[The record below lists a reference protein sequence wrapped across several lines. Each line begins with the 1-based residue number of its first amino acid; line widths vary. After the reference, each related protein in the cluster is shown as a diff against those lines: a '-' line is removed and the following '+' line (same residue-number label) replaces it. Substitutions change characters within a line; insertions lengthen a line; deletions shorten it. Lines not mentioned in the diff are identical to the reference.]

1 MGRTRNVL
9 RKTDP
14 RPPQET
20 AANQK
25 KDFSQGSTGTRNTEY
40 PWIYTAPEMNEP
52 GLYRGAEFVESSS
65 QLENH
70 PLTARQPYRIAKFA
84 LPTFL
89 MRFVRFLG
97 GGGGDTQEVNYDH
110 ISQPAHRHKIPKRSA
125 LRKPGVSEPR
135 TPRSITFAE
144 SVEGYGVSQPRNQEE
159 YLGPEE
165 LALKDERAKAYDDL
179 WFLLQDVF
187 LNRARFVERLAGR
200 MPRRL
205 LRFASKE
212 AVRVWA
218 NLAKRDKHVGLGRG
232 EHHVALCMMGEAF
245 KELQR
250 CVFSDLHTEWNP
262 SLDEDVMDK
271 AARELAKHLV
281 RFFVP
286 FEYIPFGPDHAS
298 FVDGLCELSVAA
310 YQLRALLSPT
320 EEYKFH
326 FYMPLQRYGSERRLR
341 LLQNRVRV
349 HETIGAH
356 RRPAGRYE
364 RRDDVAHMVLCGGLI
379 RRGKNIP
386 GPGGSRPRRWA
397 VCERKAVCVA
407 YRPSQGEKQESKFL
421 SDGATEQ
428 SRLQKERRRALV
440 LAEEVQRL
448 WE

>member
-1 MGRTRNVL
+1 MGGTRNVL
-9 RKTDP
+9 RKTDS
-14 RPPQET
+14 RAPQKT
-20 AANQK
+20 ANQQ
-25 KDFSQGSTGTRNTEY
+25 DDINQESTRPRKTEY
-40 PWIYTAPEMNEP
+40 PWIYTAPRMNEP
-52 GLYRGAEFVESSS
+52 GLYRGAEFVESSA

-70 PLTARQPYRIAKFA
+70 PLTAGQPYRIAKVS

-89 MRFVRFLG
+89 MRFIRFLG
-97 GGGGDTQEVNYDH
+97 GSDTQDVNYDH
-110 ISQPAHRHKIPKRSA
+110 ISQPAHRHTIPRRSA
-125 LRKPGVSEPR
+125 LRKPGSEPR

-144 SVEGYGVSQPRNQEE
+144 SVEGYGVSQPRSPEE

-165 LALKDERAKAYDDL
+165 LALTDERAKAYDDL

-187 LNRARFVERLAGR
+187 LNRARFVEHLTGR
-200 MPRRL
+200 MPRCL
-205 LRFASKE
+205 HHFACKD
-212 AVRVWA
+212 AIRAWA
-218 NLAKRDKHVGLGRG
+218 NLAKREKYLGHGRG
-232 EHHVALCMMGEAF
+232 ERHVALCMMGEAF
-245 KELQR
+245 KELQQ

-262 SLDEDVMDK
+262 SRDEDVMDK
-271 AARELAKHLV
+271 AARELAKRLV

-286 FEYIPFGPDHAS
+286 FEYIPFGPDHAC

-326 FYMPLQRYGSERRLR
+326 FYMPLQKYGSEHRLR
-341 LLQNRVRV
+341 LIQNRVRV

-356 RRPAGRYE
+356 RRPPGRYE
-364 RRDDVAHMVLCGGLI
+364 SRDDVAHMVLCGGLI

-407 YRPSQGEKQESKFL
+407 YRPRQGEKPENKFL
-421 SDGATEQ
+421 KDGETER
-428 SRLQKERRRALV
+428 SRLQKERRWALE

-448 WE
+448 